1 MQGVLLVEATLTAVI
16 LGVSLV
22 LITRSLS
29 TGLRALDQARRTE
42 AVLAFA
48 QRKLRELELDAEASR
63 RFQADRESGT
73 EQPAAA
79 GGYRLEWQVTVDPY
93 TAPDALLNPPMT
105 TPPPLDRLV
114 LTVTERSRRVPVTI
128 SLTTLVPREWVPD
141 TWASGS

>member
-42 AVLAFA
+42 ATLAFA
-48 QRKLRELELDAEASR
+48 QRKLRELELDAEVSR

-73 EQPAAA
+73 EQLAAA
-79 GGYRLEWQVTVDPY
+79 GGYRFEWRVAIDAYV
-93 TAPDALLNPPMT
+93 APDALLNPPIT
-105 TPPPLDRLV
+105 DPPSVDRLI
-114 LTVTERSRRVPVTI
+114 LTVAERSRRRPVKV

-141 TWASGS
+141 TWARGS